1 MAEIEDVWNANKDD
15 FHTERE
21 WFELGVM
28 ARDDEIREKDKEIER
43 LKAGATLTM
52 YREVVDEADK
62 WRDLADEL
70 GEQIRERDSR
80 IATLEKV
87 VEAART
93 ICDATYLHEMI
104 NAATDIRKAL
114 KELEGV

>member
-28 ARDDEIREKDKEIER
+28 ARDDEIRE
-43 LKAGATLTM
+43 
-52 YREVVDEADK
+52 
-62 WRDLADEL
+62 RDA
-70 GEQIRERDSR
+70 R
-80 IATLEKV
+80 IAKLEQV

-114 KELEGV
+114 AELEGE